1 MLNFHFRYS
10 IIVYIKFK
18 EKITMFNWLIN
29 FINVYVVD
37 FVIDLLLAVIIL
49 VVGFAVVNF
58 VLKKICKMKS
68 FEKVDANYKNFILN
82 FFGTALKVV
91 IVLTAVIVLGVPQS
105 SVVAVIGSCGLAIGL
120 ALQGGL
126 SNIASGMII
135 MFCKPFHVGDFVV
148 SGDISGVVKNIGIYY
163 TLITTADNQD
173 IHVPNSTLANSTIKN
188 LSTETT
194 RRIDFDFSIAYSADI
209 DLTRKVLL
217 ATAAMN
223 DLVLKDPAPEVF
235 VTAHGESS
243 VSVRLRLWC
252 NAENYWT
259 VNFDMWEDVKKAF
272 DKFGIEIP
280 YNHLNVTIDN
290 K

>member
-1 MLNFHFRYS
+1 MAQ
-10 IIVYIKFK
+10 
-18 EKITMFNWLIN
+18 WLIN

-49 VVGFAVVNF
+49 VVGFALVNF
-58 VLKKICKMKS
+58 LIKRVAKLKS
-68 FEKVDANYKNFILN
+68 FDKIDVNAKTFFFNFV
-82 FFGTALKVV
+82 GTALKIVV
-91 IVLTAVIVLGVPQS
+91 VLTAVIVLGVPQA

-126 SNIASGMII
+126 SNIASGIII
-135 MFCKPFHVGDFVV
+135 MFCKPFHVGDFIT
-148 SGDISGVVKNIGIYY
+148 SNGISGVVKDIGVYY

-173 IHVPNSTLANSTIKN
+173 IHVPNSSLANSTITN
-188 LSTETT
+188 LSTKAT
-194 RRIDFDFSIAYSADI
+194 RRIDFDFNIAYSSDI

-223 DLVLKDPAPEVF
+223 DMVLKDPAPVVF
-235 VTAHGESS
+235 VTTHGESS
-243 VSVRLRLWC
+243 VGVKLRVWC
-252 NAENYWT
+252 NSENYWT

-290 K
+290 TIDNK